1 MEKMKRSNYRKEE
14 ESRRVKCTEQ
24 APPVTSVLFVPKTQ
38 DSGLARRLQE
48 KEHMLSA
55 ITKERVRIVERGGK
69 GVLQLLHTND
79 PFAGAPCGRDTCIP
93 CNNSDKEKRENC
105 DKRGILYETFCTRCR
120 DLAKLKKSRGEEANV
135 FLYVGKSHLAMA
147 DRGAGH
153 LEDTVR
159 GMEGRYDGSHMARH
173 TLEMH
178 PGEEPK
184 FGMTI
189 VRTYTSAFTL
199 AMGEVI
205 RILYRSK
212 EKGVVLLNSKAGDF
226 ATYSLP
232 RLSVKNWED
241 EQEAPSRNQSRTCH
255 RKESRTGVSSDLS
268 TKPKVK
274 FKTPCL
280 NVKSTKTRPV
290 IKGKTRSNGT

>member
-1 MEKMKRSNYRKEE
+1 MSKNQSKNSGEKTASKRKRGK
-14 ESRRVKCTEQ
+14 
-24 APPVTSVLFVPKTQ
+24 
-38 DSGLARRLQE
+38 
-48 KEHMLSA
+48 
-55 ITKERVRIVERGGK
+55 RGGIR
-69 GVLQLLHTND
+69 QNE
-79 PFAGAPCGRDTCIP
+79 R
-93 CNNSDKEKRENC
+93 EKRQ
-105 DKRGILYETFCTRCR
+105 L
-120 DLAKLKKSRGEEANV
+120 
-135 FLYVGKSHLAMA
+135 
-147 DRGAGH
+147 
-153 LEDTVR
+153 VR
-159 GMEGRYDGSHMARH
+159 KIH
-173 TLEMH
+173 
-178 PGEEPK
+178 
-184 FGMTI
+184 

-241 EQEAPSRNQSRTCH
+241 EQEAPSRNKSRTCH

-268 TKPKVK
+268 KKPKVK

-290 IKGKTRSNGT
+290 IKGKRRSNGT

>member
-1 MEKMKRSNYRKEE
+1 M
-14 ESRRVKCTEQ
+14 
-24 APPVTSVLFVPKTQ
+24 
-38 DSGLARRLQE
+38 
-48 KEHMLSA
+48 
-55 ITKERVRIVERGGK
+55 
-69 GVLQLLHTND
+69 
-79 PFAGAPCGRDTCIP
+79 
-93 CNNSDKEKRENC
+93 
-105 DKRGILYETFCTRCR
+105 
-120 DLAKLKKSRGEEANV
+120 
-135 FLYVGKSHLAMA
+135 
-147 DRGAGH
+147 
-153 LEDTVR
+153 
-159 GMEGRYDGSHMARH
+159 
-173 TLEMH
+173 
-178 PGEEPK
+178 
-184 FGMTI
+184 
-189 VRTYTSAFTL
+189 

-241 EQEAPSRNQSRTCH
+241 EQEAPSRNKSRTCH